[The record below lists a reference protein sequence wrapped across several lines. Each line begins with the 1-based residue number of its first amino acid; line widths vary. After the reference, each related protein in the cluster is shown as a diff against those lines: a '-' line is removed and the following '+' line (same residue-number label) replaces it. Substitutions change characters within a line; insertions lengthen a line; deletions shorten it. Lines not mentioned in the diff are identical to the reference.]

1 MVIHWPIVSGP
12 PVNNSIARAAISAAP
27 TEKRQANGVGVTV
40 MMALLIADVQAIEVE
55 EQIAREALVGT
66 VVPAAV
72 KLVRV
77 IDLAAREIAAVE
89 VAEIELVAAMWEVPG
104 IGAPSE
110 IVPDTAAVMPAQV
123 AAGVPP
129 ALVVRVGDLAEVAA
143 VVAVEVAAEVVAVVA
158 AEVAAVVAA
167 EVAAAV
173 GDSEVIDSHIIQF
186 AAIST
191 SSNYG
196 VTIG

>member
-1 MVIHWPIVSGP
+1 M
-12 PVNNSIARAAISAAP
+12 IA
-27 TEKRQANGVGVTV
+27 E
-40 MMALLIADVQAIEVE
+40 VQAIEVE
-55 EQIAREALVGT
+55 EQIAREAQVGT

-72 KLVRV
+72 KLVRA
-77 IDLAAREIAAVE
+77 IDLAAQEIAAAE
-89 VAEIELVAAMWEVPG
+89 VAEIALVAAMWEVPG

-129 ALVVRVGDLAEVAA
+129 AWVVRVGDLAEVA
-143 VVAVEVAAEVVAVVA
+143 VVVAAEVAVVA
-158 AEVAAVVAA
+158 AEVVVVAV
-167 EVAAAV
+167 EVAAV

-186 AAIST
+186 SAIST